1 MKVVRHPS
9 EAKRRE
15 EGVRV
20 RACPER
26 TINEVVA
33 VLLIHIE
40 MKAVRLMKPAKS
52 RRGEWPISNTT

>member
-1 MKVVRHPS
+1 M
-9 EAKRRE
+9 
-15 EGVRV
+15 
-20 RACPER
+20 RACRER

>member
-1 MKVVRHPS
+1 
-9 EAKRRE
+9 
-15 EGVRV
+15 
-20 RACPER
+20 
-26 TINEVVA
+26 VVA